1 MEFETPKAL
10 ANLSPGLDRSDNPG
24 NLNNKRRNPE
34 KGSPWRGTLSGFDLY
49 FNYVPGLSLRSNPGL
64 QLANAFGV
72 NLNKE
77 HKKSLPS
84 ATDVHRA
91 IADGEFEVGTTSAG
105 AGTDRAL
112 GEAGFLA

>member
-10 ANLSPGLDRSDNPG
+10 ANRSPGLDRSDNPG

-34 KGSPWRGTLSGFDLY
+34 RVRLGEEPFQ
-49 FNYVPGLSLRSNPGL
+49 GLIFILITSQGCRCAPNPGL